1 MKKMMLF
8 GMIVIA
14 ACNSNAP
21 AQPESSD
28 SMPANP
34 TAAAAPATTPAESSV
49 VKTDTAAG
57 VAAPVDKNEKKY
69 TNEKGDVVTAVYHD
83 SGDMGIVV
91 LNKGG
96 ESIQLM
102 KGEKK
107 DGATVYT
114 NGKITWKIKGG
125 EASFEKDNVVSV
137 YKETR

>member
-1 MKKMMLF
+1 MKKIMLF
-8 GMIVIA
+8 SLIVIA

-21 AQPESSD
+21 AKPNSSD

-34 TAAAAPATTPAESSV
+34 AVAVAPAESSA
-49 VKTDTAAG
+49 VKTDAAAS
-57 VAAPVDKNEKKY
+57 VAAPVDKDEKKY
-69 TNEKGDVVTAVYHD
+69 TNEKGDLITAVYHD

-91 LNKGG
+91 LKKDGA
-96 ESIQLM
+96 SIQLM

-125 EASFEKDNVVSV
+125 EALFEKDNVVSA
-137 YKETR
+137 YKASK